1 MNWFWIVVKNM
12 HRGVILVP
20 LYLTERVC
28 HYVGEGLVDFSSG
41 VEKLRKSLQAKL
53 PVYGKEFIEAEDR
66 KERQK
71 AEAQLKSQ
79 EWDE

>member
-28 HYVGEGLVDFSSG
+28 YHVGEGLVSFSSG
-41 VEKLRKSLQAKL
+41 VEKLRKSLQVKL
-53 PVYGKEFIEAEDR
+53 PIYGKEFIEAEDR

-71 AEAQLKSQ
+71 AETQLKSQ

>member
-28 HYVGEGLVDFSSG
+28 HYVGEGLVSFSCG
-41 VEKLRKSLQAKL
+41 VEKLRKNLQVKL